1 MRSSAALESL
11 RAASLK
17 AAETVVVDC
26 PQDLPL
32 IATGRLETI
41 EKRLEAMLVAIKTVR
56 PAFDA
61 GTLNDEQKAR
71 INSGG
76 SSRWG
81 RHGWRG
87 NQVVSRT
94 TTCSI

>member
-26 PQDLPL
+26 PQHLPL

-41 EKRLEAMLVAIKTVR
+41 EKRLEAMLVAIKTVH

-61 GTLNDEQKAR
+61 FYGTLNDEQKAR

-81 RHGWRG
+81 WHGWRG
-87 NQVVSRT
+87 N
-94 TTCSI
+94 